1 MRVTS
6 GFIYYFIWLEIA
18 LTLLTSVL
26 VFKKIRHLTFN
37 ILNKLKIAEFPVSR
51 MLFAIVFVII
61 GVVMFDSI
69 VTYISIKD
77 TLGGNY
83 CIYFRYE
90 RT

>member
-6 GFIYYFIWLEIA
+6 GFIYYFIWVEIA
-18 LTLLTSVL
+18 LTLMTSVL

-37 ILNKLKIAEFPVSR
+37 ILNKLKIAEFPITR

-61 GVVMFDSI
+61 SVVMFDAI

-77 TLGGNY
+77 TLGGTSLV
-83 CIYFRYE
+83 I
-90 RT
+90 

>member
-18 LTLLTSVL
+18 LTLLTAVL

-37 ILNKLKIAEFPVSR
+37 ILNKLKIAEFPITR

-61 GVVMFDSI
+61 SVVMFDSI
-69 VTYISIKD
+69 VTYISIKG
-77 TLGGNY
+77 TLGG
-83 CIYFRYE
+83 
-90 RT
+90 TLL